1 MNHEVMELQ
10 VAEHK
15 AHFMPDQFVKKN
27 RGNEQQMPHG
37 LHFGQH
43 FQSLQQIDQQFH
55 TTE

>member
-1 MNHEVMELQ
+1 MNHEFMELQ
-10 VAEHK
+10 VAEFH
-15 AHFMPDQFVKKN
+15 ARPVRKKN